1 MQEPFTTPLAALQ
14 RIAEI
19 EKKLEVLGISPEKA
33 HEALQHFD
41 EYMEAKD
48 ALAKG
53 REQQFHED
61 AYELARRMSAAS
73 NKNVTLLAFHL
84 RAFAEHVATHILRAV
99 NQEATP
105 SRVADL
111 VDPIPLLFIE
121 EEA

>member
-14 RIAEI
+14 RLAEI
-19 EKKLEVLGISPEKA
+19 EKRLEALGIPPEKA
-33 HEALQHFD
+33 QEALQHFD

-73 NKNVTLLAFHL
+73 NKNVTLLALHL
-84 RAFAEHVATHILRAV
+84 RAFAEHIATYVLRAEK
-99 NQEATP
+99 QEATP
-105 SRVADL
+105 GHVADL
-111 VDPIPLLFIE
+111 VDHIPLLFVE
-121 EEA
+121 EES